1 MKMHTC
7 IIIPLSFNNFK
18 INQLLKQRLAV
29 SSKMILNKNYYCHVH
44 TMIIFIHQIGRD
56 KNTNKL
62 KQTTIVQRMKRCK
75 LHMHQ

>member
-1 MKMHTC
+1 MSLRCCWQGPKSKCGYYTET
-7 IIIPLSFNNFK
+7 
-18 INQLLKQRLAV
+18 LLERRGFRCKRLYENMNA
-29 SSKMILNKNYYCHVH
+29 
-44 TMIIFIHQIGRD
+44 MIIFIHQIGRD

>member
-1 MKMHTC
+1 MLTV
-7 IIIPLSFNNFK
+7 LS
-18 INQLLKQRLAV
+18 LD
-29 SSKMILNKNYYCHVH
+29 MI
-44 TMIIFIHQIGRD
+44 MIIFIHQIGRD